1 MKLSIGLE
9 ICEQYFKLAMAKPQG
24 TQLKLSDCVA
34 EPILSS
40 NDAQI
45 TTKIVDIFQKW
56 KIKPKSANLCLA
68 RNLVAVRNLHLPS
81 QDKTEIMQM
90 IDLNV
95 ARIVPYKKDEIVFGH
110 RFLGL
115 DEMGYTKVILAIAHT
130 NVIRRQAQILEQ
142 TGLFVDKISLSS
154 HGVWEWVVNNHR
166 SEINQ
171 SDLYLLL
178 DIDSSFTDF
187 IIFSQTNL
195 LFTRSINMGA
205 NSIRESEG
213 GIGVTKLLGEI
224 KQSLIMFYN
233 EEMNKKP
240 VAVFLTGAG
249 MKEELTKTIEV
260 ELGMPVRIAANPF
273 SGELIKTKEINIPQ
287 DVSLTGVSEVTLRDG
302 ENRIYFVLPEIQ
314 IRKSLREK
322 TRDLVMMGSLLIY
335 LFTILCAISMGSIYN
350 KQTYL
355 DSLKKEHNIVEGDVK
370 GLLAKL
376 NSVEFVRV
384 YLTKRRLP
392 LFVFS
397 ELQKLT
403 PDQISI
409 SSVSIRD
416 ENTISVRGQATQLSD
431 VFKFVKT
438 IEKIEYF
445 KNVETK
451 STRTKRIKERKLT
464 EFELSFIAG

>member
-1 MKLSIGLE
+1 
-9 ICEQYFKLAMAKPQG
+9 
-24 TQLKLSDCVA
+24 
-34 EPILSS
+34 
-40 NDAQI
+40 
-45 TTKIVDIFQKW
+45 
-56 KIKPKSANLCLA
+56 
-68 RNLVAVRNLHLPS
+68 
-81 QDKTEIMQM
+81 
-90 IDLNV
+90 
-95 ARIVPYKKDEIVFGH
+95 
-110 RFLGL
+110 
-115 DEMGYTKVILAIAHT
+115 
-130 NVIRRQAQILEQ
+130 
-142 TGLFVDKISLSS
+142 
-154 HGVWEWVVNNHR
+154 
-166 SEINQ
+166 
-171 SDLYLLL
+171 
-178 DIDSSFTDF
+178 
-187 IIFSQTNL
+187 
-195 LFTRSINMGA
+195 
-205 NSIRESEG
+205 
-213 GIGVTKLLGEI
+213 
-224 KQSLIMFYN
+224 
-233 EEMNKKP
+233 
-240 VAVFLTGAG
+240 
-249 MKEELTKTIEV
+249 
-260 ELGMPVRIAANPF
+260 
-273 SGELIKTKEINIPQ
+273 
-287 DVSLTGVSEVTLRDG
+287 
-302 ENRIYFVLPEIQ
+302 
-314 IRKSLREK
+314 
-322 TRDLVMMGSLLIY
+322 MMGSLLIY

-409 SSVSIRD
+409 SAVSIKD